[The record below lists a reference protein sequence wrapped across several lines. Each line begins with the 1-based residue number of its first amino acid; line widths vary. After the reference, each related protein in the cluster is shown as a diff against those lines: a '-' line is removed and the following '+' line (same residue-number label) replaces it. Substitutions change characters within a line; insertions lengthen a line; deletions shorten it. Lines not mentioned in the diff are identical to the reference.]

1 MARYCNKRT
10 CLDIG
15 VQCNR
20 LYDRGKEVSGMGSE
34 ILLRIKNIRFHNER
48 KVLIDPRLRRII
60 PPHFTWV
67 DHRLV
72 REGYIKRCSI
82 KALGLYLFL
91 LAVSD
96 AEGLSY
102 YGYKRVSQELGISED
117 SVSELRREL
126 ISARLIAHKDGIY
139 QLLEFDKFKDEKE
152 STFTGACKASDV
164 VAMLLGGVK
173 NG

>member
-1 MARYCNKRT
+1 MKR
-10 CLDIG
+10 
-15 VQCNR
+15 
-20 LYDRGKEVSGMGSE
+20 KE
-34 ILLRIKNIRFHNER
+34 
-48 KVLIDPRLRRII
+48 LIDPRLRRRI
-60 PPHFTWV
+60 PEHFTWV

-72 REGYIKRCSI
+72 REGYIRKCSI
-82 KALGLYLFL
+82 KSHGFYLFL

-102 YGYKRVSQELGISED
+102 YGDQRVSQELGISEG

-126 ISARLIAHKDGIY
+126 ISARLIAYKDGIY
-139 QLLEFDKFKDEKE
+139 QLLNLERAKDEYQ
-152 STFTGACKASDV
+152 SAFSGVCKASDV

>member
-1 MARYCNKRT
+1 MKR
-10 CLDIG
+10 
-15 VQCNR
+15 
-20 LYDRGKEVSGMGSE
+20 KE
-34 ILLRIKNIRFHNER
+34 
-48 KVLIDPRLRRII
+48 LIDPRRRRRI
-60 PPHFTWV
+60 PEHFTWV

-72 REGYIKRCSI
+72 RDGYIRKSSI
-82 KALGLYLFL
+82 KSHGFYLFL

-102 YGYKRVSQELGISED
+102 YGDKRISLELGISED

-126 ISARLIAHKDGIY
+126 ISARLIAYKDGIY
-139 QLLEFDKFKDEKE
+139 QLLNLQEVKE
-152 STFTGACKASDV
+152 EHQSSFTGVCKASDV